1 MSNLGFKPFY
11 NKDSRL
17 LILGSFPSVK
27 SREEGFYYG
36 NKQNRFWRFLAQ
48 SFHEELPQ
56 TIQEKKDFLSKH
68 NIALYDIVEESSLI
82 GSSDLELEKDFKLV
96 SSLHKLLPPYTKVE
110 KILCNGKLA
119 YNLTKENFQVEVPII
134 YMQSTSPANP
144 RCKLKDWE
152 NELEFL
158 KNKEEI

>member
-1 MSNLGFKPFY
+1 MKKCGFQPFY
-11 NKDSRL
+11 DKDSRV

-36 NKQNRFWRFLAQ
+36 NKQNRFWKYISLIFKQ
-48 SFHEELPQ
+48 PLPQ
-56 TIQEKKDFLSKH
+56 SIDEKKRLLITYK
-68 NIALYDIVEESSLI
+68 IALYDIVEETSLI

-96 SSLHKLLPPYTKVE
+96 SNLHELLPPYTKVE

-119 YNLTKENFQVEVPII
+119 FNLAKDNFQVEVPIV

-144 RCKLKDWE
+144 RSTIEDWQR
-152 NELEFL
+152 ELEFL
-158 KNKEEI
+158 KNKE